1 MRKTGRLVWR
11 GGTVVDGESGL
22 GGNVHF
28 DSTKDRAGLRPT
40 EAVVLAV
47 AACSAMDVQSILAKK
62 HQLIERYEMAVEAE
76 QRDEHPQVLEVI
88 TVVHELEGAEL
99 DVAAVRRSIELS
111 ATRYCAVSAT
121 LASGEVTIHHRY
133 RVRNAQ
139 GDHEGLVVTTGPRGA
154 LLVAAASA
162 PAAA

>member
-11 GGTVVDGESGL
+11 GGVVVDAESGF
-22 GGNVHF
+22 GGTVHF

-40 EAVVLAV
+40 ESVVLAV

-62 HQLIERYEMAVEAE
+62 HQAIERYEMAVEAE
-76 QRDEHPQVLEVI
+76 QRDEHPQVIETI
-88 TVVHELEGAEL
+88 TVVHELDGREL
-99 DVAAVRRSIELS
+99 DVEAVRRSIELS

-121 LASGEVTIHHRY
+121 LASGDVTIHHRY
-133 RVRNAQ
+133 RVRNAE
-139 GDHEGLVVTTGPRGA
+139 GEYEGLVVTTGPQGA
-154 LLVAAASA
+154 VVGVASPA

>member
-1 MRKTGRLVWR
+1 MRKTGHLVWR

-22 GGNVHF
+22 GGSVHF

-40 EAVVLAV
+40 ESVVLAV

-62 HQLIERYEMAVEAE
+62 RQVIERYEMAVEAE

-88 TVVHELEGAEL
+88 TVVHELDGPDL
-99 DVAAVRRSIELS
+99 DVEAVRRSIELS

-121 LASGEVTIHHRY
+121 LASGDVTIHHRY
-133 RVRNAQ
+133 RVRNAA
-139 GDHEGLVVTTGPRGA
+139 GEHEGLVVTTGPQGA
-154 LLVAAASA
+154 VVLATAPTSAAA
-162 PAAA
+162 